1 MRDFRDAKVMARALR
16 DALKAKTVEITHSES
31 LELIAKVFGY
41 ENWNVL
47 SAKVETV
54 GSEVGSKHPVPATGT
69 QNEAASSKTLY
80 CSFCGKSQHQVK
92 KLVAGP
98 AVYICDECV
107 DLCTGIVEP
116 DDDVEILRLM
126 KTGEETGERD
136 FSAWLELARNTS
148 TETIA
153 QCMEQSRKGVKRN
166 RLIMQG
172 IQRGLA
178 LRDDEVPADDYGP
191 TLPHHLRDKPR
202 EELIGMQQKAQR
214 ELKRYEDALRLAT
227 TVLTERR
234 Q

>member
-1 MRDFRDAKVMARALR
+1 MRDFRDAKAMARALR
-16 DALKAKTVEITHSES
+16 DALKAKAVEITHSES

-41 ENWNVL
+41 ESWNVL

-54 GSEVGSKHPVPATGT
+54 GSEVSSKHSVPATGT
-69 QNEAASSKTLY
+69 QDEAASPKTLY

-92 KLVAGP
+92 KLIAGP

-107 DLCTGIVEP
+107 DLCIGIVEP

-126 KTGEETGERD
+126 KAGEETGERG
-136 FSAWLELARNTS
+136 FAAWIDLARKTS
-148 TETIA
+148 TETLA
-153 QCMEQSRKGVKRN
+153 QCVERSRKGVERN
-166 RLIMQG
+166 RLTVQG

-178 LRDDEVPADDYGP
+178 LRNGEVPAEDDGP
-191 TLPHHLRDKPR
+191 TLPRHLRDKPR